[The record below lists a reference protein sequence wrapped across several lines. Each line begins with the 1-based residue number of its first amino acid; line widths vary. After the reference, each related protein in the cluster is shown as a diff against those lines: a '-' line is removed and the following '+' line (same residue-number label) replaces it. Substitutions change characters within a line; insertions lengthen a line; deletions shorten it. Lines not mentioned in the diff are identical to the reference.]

1 MTTKQTLIPSI
12 SPTRNPIF
20 RGRKPPRVRVSK
32 RSEAPQHA
40 YREFERDFVPLSP
53 PPPSPSKERDIK
65 GESKRGEAPLN
76 KIFPL
81 SLTRRGGYR
90 SKTLRGVRSPC

>member
-12 SPTRNPIF
+12 SQIRNPIF
-20 RGRKPPRVRVSK
+20 RGRNPPRVRVSK

-53 PPPSPSKERDIK
+53 PLPSPSKERDIK
-65 GESKRGEAPLN
+65 GESKRGEA
-76 KIFPL
+76 
-81 SLTRRGGYR
+81 S
-90 SKTLRGVRSPC
+90 TLEQ

>member
-1 MTTKQTLIPSI
+1 MITKQTLIPSI
-12 SPTRNPIF
+12 SQIRNPIF

-65 GESKRGEAPLN
+65 GESKRGEASLIYP
-76 KIFPL
+76 FPL
-81 SLTRRGGYR
+81 PLAKGKEDKGGWGY
-90 SKTLRGVRSPC
+90 